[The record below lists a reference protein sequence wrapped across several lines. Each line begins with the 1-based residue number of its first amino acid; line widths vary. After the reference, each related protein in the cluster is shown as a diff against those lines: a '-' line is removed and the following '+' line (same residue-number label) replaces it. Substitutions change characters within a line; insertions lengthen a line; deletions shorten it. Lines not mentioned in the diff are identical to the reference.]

1 MSGIEEKEA
10 TNPEPAAGNDNMV
23 AMENM
28 SLSPGKK
35 TSQMGTSPRKI
46 WEILSIGSKIDP
58 PELGITP
65 LQILEHFSKSPKK
78 SASQSVASPGKNT
91 CKLSTNSGKTTDISS
106 DGTVQKE
113 TQGNIASGGDLNGN
127 NFTTNQNANKI
138 SQSALIRTSE
148 TGNAAQ
154 LTATAESSSLKRPF
168 LQPPAVY
175 DSPYLLVNDPFGHHA
190 SGK

>member
-10 TNPEPAAGNDNMV
+10 TNPETAAWNDNMV
-23 AMENM
+23 VMENM

-35 TSQMGTSPRKI
+35 ISQMGTSPRKI
-46 WEILSIGSKIDP
+46 LEILSIGSKIDP
-58 PELGITP
+58 PELGISP
-65 LQILEHFSKSPKK
+65 LQISEHLSESAKK
-78 SASQSVASPGKNT
+78 SASQSVASPGKNI
-91 CKLSTNSGKTTDISS
+91 CKLSTNSGKTTNISS
-106 DGTVQKE
+106 DDTVQNE

-127 NFTTNQNANKI
+127 DFATNQNADTI

-154 LTATAESSSLKRPF
+154 LTAAPESSSLKSPF
-168 LQPPAVY
+168 FQPPAVY
-175 DSPYLLVNDPFGHHA
+175 DSPHLLVNDPFGHHA